1 MADTNLQHDAEPSV
15 VNTDENFKAEPRFS
29 WPHMYLGALGFAI
42 SLYAFRLHAII
53 KAGGESGCGFS
64 ETINCDKV
72 LASQY
77 GAFLGLPL
85 GAYGM
90 AYFVLLIVTAITTN
104 PKTTRLQE
112 TAQRLVVASAGLVG
126 AGVLMY
132 ISYGIIKAACPVC
145 MSIHATIIASFAV
158 ALWQFLKVRRKE
170 DLHSEEPRAGG
181 RSLKS
186 SG

>member
-1 MADTNLQHDAEPSV
+1 MADTNSSV
-15 VNTDENFKAEPRFS
+15 ESTQSTPVTSIEAKAEPRFS

-90 AYFVLLIVTAITTN
+90 AYFVLVILTAVTTN
-104 PKTTRLQE
+104 PKTTQQQE
-112 TAQRLVVASAGLVG
+112 TLQRLAVASAGLIG
-126 AGVLMY
+126 AGVLIY

-145 MSIHATIIASFAV
+145 MSIHATILAIFV
-158 ALWQFLKVRRKE
+158 IALWQFLNVRKT
-170 DLHSEEPRAGG
+170 AN
-181 RSLKS
+181 SLPENQ
-186 SG
+186 

>member
-1 MADTNLQHDAEPSV
+1 MADTNLQDGAEILV
-15 VNTDENFKAEPRFS
+15 ANTDKNQSAELRFS

-53 KAGGESGCGFS
+53 KGGGDSGCGFS

-77 GAFLGLPL
+77 GSFFGISL

-90 AYFVLLIVTAITTN
+90 AYFVLVILTAVTTN
-104 PKTTRLQE
+104 PKTTLQQE
-112 TAQRLVVASAGLVG
+112 TTQRLVVAGAGLIG

-132 ISYGIIKAACPVC
+132 ISYGIIKAVCPVC
-145 MSIHATIIASFAV
+145 MAKHATILAIFGI
-158 ALWQFLKVRRKE
+158 ALWQFLDARKKAK
-170 DLHSEEPRAGG
+170 LAI
-181 RSLKS
+181 
-186 SG
+186 